1 MTEHFKKNILI
12 LVGGTAVSQ
21 AIGIA
26 ASVLLARIYSPDDF
40 GILALISSTVG
51 FFCIAASGRYEL
63 GFMLAENY
71 SIVLGLFRLIIRII
85 LSISLLCVIASLIY
99 FFGADGNIIIKTP
112 FLMIGPA
119 VFFASWSQV
128 VIVFLTREKHF
139 NSLSAFRIVEVSANI
154 IPALILGS
162 LGALGLVSA
171 YLVSQTL
178 LAMALSW
185 FLFNVWK
192 KNKQYHKELPIISL
206 NTIANKFKQ
215 FPRFNVS
222 QGLLDAFQMSG
233 VLWIGSNF
241 LSLTAMGF
249 YGMVMRFLQLPFGLV
264 IRPLSQVY
272 FGEISEA
279 FRQKKPFYEFS
290 RKLTIRIA
298 QFAIPLLLI
307 FPFISKFIFEFVLG
321 KAWAEAGT
329 LASILAFW
337 IVADSIRSPL
347 SQIPIILSLQEQYL
361 KITLVGTLLVF
372 LVFALFCLLIPR
384 ENYFSV
390 FLFFTGIQVFFN
402 SFLIFYCLQLARKHD
417 TGLLHTT

>member
-21 AIGIA
+21 ALGIA

-40 GILALISSTVG
+40 GILALVSSTVG

-85 LSISLLCVIASLIY
+85 LSISLLCLLASLIY
-99 FFGADGNIIIKTP
+99 FFFADGNSISKTP

-139 NSLSAFRIVEVSANI
+139 KSLSAFRIVEVSANI

-171 YLVSQTL
+171 YFVSQTV

-185 FLFNVWK
+185 FLLNVWK
-192 KNKQYHKELPIISL
+192 KNKQYRKELPIISL
-206 NTIANKFKQ
+206 NNIANKFKQ

-233 VLWIGSNF
+233 VLWIGSSF

-249 YGMVMRFLQLPFGLV
+249 YGIVMRFLQLPFGLI

-290 RKLTIRIA
+290 RKLTIRIS

-321 KAWAEAGT
+321 KAWTEAGT
-329 LASILAFW
+329 LASVLAFW

-347 SQIPIILSLQEQYL
+347 SQIPIILSLQQQYL
-361 KITLVGTLLVF
+361 KITLVGTVLVF
-372 LVFALFCLLIPR
+372 IVFALCCIVIPR
-384 ENYFSV
+384 DNYFNV

-402 SFLIFYCLQLARKHD
+402 SYLIFYCLKLARKHD

>member
-1 MTEHFKKNILI
+1 M
-12 LVGGTAVSQ
+12 SQ
-21 AIGIA
+21 ALGIA

-51 FFCIAASGRYEL
+51 FFCIVASGRYEL

-85 LSISLLCVIASLIY
+85 LSISLLCIVASLTY
-99 FFGADGNIIIKTP
+99 FFFAEGNSISKTP

-139 NSLSAFRIVEVSANI
+139 KNLSAFRIVEVSGNI

-171 YLVSQTL
+171 FLVSQTI
-178 LAMALSW
+178 LAIALSW
-185 FLFNVWK
+185 FLLNVWK
-192 KNKQYHKELPIISL
+192 KNYQYHKELPVISL
-206 NTIANKFKQ
+206 NTIAIKFKQ
-215 FPRFNVS
+215 FPCFNVS

-233 VLWIGSNF
+233 VLWIGSSF

-249 YGMVMRFLQLPFGLV
+249 YGMVMRFLQLPFGLI

-347 SQIPIILSLQEQYL
+347 SQIPIILSLQKQYL

-372 LVFALFCLLIPR
+372 LVFALYCIVIPS

-390 FLFFTGIQVFFN
+390 FLFFTSIQVFFN
-402 SFLIFYCLQLARKHD
+402 SYLIFYCLQLARKHD
-417 TGLLHTT
+417 KGLLQTI

>member
-1 MTEHFKKNILI
+1 MSHAL
-12 LVGGTAVSQ
+12 
-21 AIGIA
+21 GIA

-40 GILALISSTVG
+40 GILALISSAVG

-85 LSISLLCVIASLIY
+85 LITSLLCVLASLIY
-99 FFGADGNIIIKTP
+99 FFFADGNSITKTP

-119 VFFASWSQV
+119 VLFACWSQV

-139 NSLSAFRIVEVSANI
+139 KSLSAFRIVEVSANI

-171 YLVSQTL
+171 YLVSQTV

-185 FLFNVWK
+185 FLLNVWK
-192 KNKQYHKELPIISL
+192 KNKQYHKELPIISFS
-206 NTIANKFKQ
+206 TIANKFKQ

-233 VLWIGSNF
+233 VLWIGSSF
-241 LSLTAMGF
+241 LSLTTMGF
-249 YGMVMRFLQLPFGLV
+249 YGMVMRFLQLPFGLI

-290 RKLTIRIA
+290 RKLTIRIL
-298 QFAIPLLLI
+298 QFAIPILLI

-321 KAWAEAGT
+321 EAWSEAGI

-337 IVADSIRSPL
+337 ISADSIRSPL

-361 KITLVGTLLVF
+361 KITFVGTLLVF
-372 LVFALFCLLIPR
+372 LVFVLLCLVMPS

-417 TGLLHTT
+417 ASLLHTS

>member
-1 MTEHFKKNILI
+1 M
-12 LVGGTAVSQ
+12 GGSAVSQ
-21 AIGIA
+21 ALGIA
-26 ASVLLARIYSPDDF
+26 ASVLLARIYSPGDF
-40 GILALISSTVG
+40 GILALISSAVG

-85 LSISLLCVIASLIY
+85 LAVSLLCFVASLVY
-99 FFGADGNIIIKTP
+99 FFIVEENSFSKMP
-112 FLMIGPA
+112 FLMLGPA

-139 NSLSAFRIVEVSANI
+139 KSLSAFRIVEVSANI
-154 IPALILGS
+154 IPALILGG

-171 YLVSQTL
+171 YLISQTV
-178 LAMALSW
+178 LALVLSW
-185 FLFNVWK
+185 FLLKVWK
-192 KNKQYHKELPIISL
+192 NTNQFHKEMPSISL
-206 NTIANKFKQ
+206 KNIANKFSQ

-233 VLWIGSNF
+233 VLWIGSSF

-249 YGMVMRFLQLPFGLV
+249 YGMVMRFLQLPFGLI

-298 QFAIPLLLI
+298 LFAIPLLLL
-307 FPFISKFIFEFVLG
+307 FPFISDFLFEFVLG
-321 KAWAEAGT
+321 KAWTDAGKM
-329 LASILAFW
+329 ASVLAFW

-347 SQIPIILSLQEQYL
+347 SQIPIILSLQKQYL
-361 KITLVGTLLVF
+361 KITLIGTFMVF
-372 LVFALFCLLIPR
+372 LAFAICCIVIPR
-384 ENYFSV
+384 DNYFNV

-402 SFLIFYCLQLARKHD
+402 TYLIFYCLQLARKHD

>member
-1 MTEHFKKNILI
+1 MAEHFKKNILI

-21 AIGIA
+21 VLGIA
-26 ASVLLARIYSPDDF
+26 ASVLLARIYSPGDF
-40 GILALISSTVG
+40 GILALISSAVG

-85 LSISLLCVIASLIY
+85 LAISLLCFVASLFY
-99 FFGADGNIIIKTP
+99 FFIVEENNFSKIP
-112 FLMIGPA
+112 FLMLGPA
-119 VFFASWSQV
+119 IFFASWSQV

-139 NSLSAFRIVEVSANI
+139 KSLSAFRIVEVSANI
-154 IPALILGS
+154 IPALILGG

-171 YLVSQTL
+171 YLISQTV
-178 LAMALSW
+178 LALVVSW
-185 FLFNVWK
+185 FLLKVWK
-192 KNKQYHKELPIISL
+192 STYQFNKELPSISL
-206 NTIANKFKQ
+206 KNIANKFSQ

-233 VLWIGSNF
+233 VLWIGSSF

-249 YGMVMRFLQLPFGLV
+249 YGMVMRFLQLPFGLI

-298 QFAIPLLLI
+298 LFAIPLLLL
-307 FPFISKFIFEFVLG
+307 FPFISEFLFEFVLG
-321 KAWAEAGT
+321 KAWADTGKM
-329 LASILAFW
+329 ASVLAFW

-347 SQIPIILSLQEQYL
+347 SQIPIILSLQKQYL
-361 KITLVGTLLVF
+361 KITLVGTLMVF
-372 LVFALFCLLIPR
+372 LVFSLSCIVIPR
-384 ENYFSV
+384 DNYFNV

-402 SFLIFYCLQLARKHD
+402 TYLIFYCLQLARKHD